1 MAGRDAPTGMM
12 RLAGRHVPAATPV
25 PLAQHDDTALD
36 VVPGHVM
43 RRECYDQL
51 AATSG
56 VRQ

>member
-1 MAGRDAPTGMM
+1 MWQAT
-12 RLAGRHVPAATPV
+12 RHVPAAPPV
-25 PLAQHDDTALD
+25 PPAQHDDPALD